1 MATLIDTEARAIY
14 RGQAGYPA
22 RLAALGDGPDPLW
35 MAGRWS
41 PSERAVAVVGARA
54 AGARALELGHAI
66 GRALAEAGVD
76 VISGGALGLDQSAH
90 RGALDGGGATVAVLG
105 TGIDVVYP
113 LKHLGLYQE
122 IIATRGALLTQFP
135 PGMQPNKGT
144 FPTRNKIIAALA
156 DVVVVVEASV
166 VSGTLHT
173 VRAAQV
179 LGRALAAVPGSPGTD
194 AMIVEGAAAVASPED
209 VVALAFG
216 RPLAPLAAPGDP
228 DAARLYAALDRTPR
242 DVGDL
247 AFRAGLAIGTCA
259 AMVLDLELGGLAARA
274 AGGRYIRLR

>member
-1 MATLIDTEARAIY
+1 LQHQDLSRDMTRQFASERPAVISAGSIFRLDAPPNCDYPLCPYSSMATLIDTEARAIY

-156 DVVVVVEASV
+156 
-166 VSGTLHT
+166 
-173 VRAAQV
+173 
-179 LGRALAAVPGSPGTD
+179 
-194 AMIVEGAAAVASPED
+194 AAVASPED